1 MRVYMLTSFIVCIHN
16 SQFIYKVI
24 INKGMFHVIFLLVV
38 DGFINQT
45 QLETQNGIWIWIL
58 IWILPET
65 QILIWTC
72 SCFLIRF
79 CCETVCC
86 HSGCDCL
93 TCCELGC
100 RCLIATLTLSAIW
113 SLIQTLTPIFCS
125 LTSMILI

>member
-1 MRVYMLTSFIVCIHN
+1 
-16 SQFIYKVI
+16 
-24 INKGMFHVIFLLVV
+24 MFHVIFLVVV

-45 QLETQNGIWIWIL
+45 QLETENGIWIWIL

-65 QILIWTC
+65 RSPIWIC
-72 SCFLIRF
+72 FCFLSRS

-93 TCCELGC
+93 TCCVQDC

-113 SLIQTLTPIFCS
+113 SLIQTLTQTFCS